1 MSKNSLKYSSFYNFP
16 MTIMRMI
23 LASTSP
29 YRQSLLRRL
38 GLPFEICAP
47 EVEENALTGEP
58 PEAQA
63 GRLAIAKAR
72 HVAGAHPGCLV
83 IGSDQV
89 ASLDGVAIGK
99 PGNFS
104 RARRQ
109 LQQSSGNCVTFY
121 TGLCVIGADGNEHS
135 RVIPFQ
141 VQFRELVD
149 AEIERYLML
158 EQPYNCTGSFKWE
171 GLGISLFEKLSGDD
185 PTALEGL
192 PLIALC
198 DILGEL
204 GVHPLGT

>member
-1 MSKNSLKYSSFYNFP
+1 
-16 MTIMRMI
+16 MI

-29 YRQSLLRRL
+29 YRQNLLRRL

-47 EVEENALTGEP
+47 QVEENALPGEP
-58 PEAQA
+58 PGAQA

-72 HVAGAHPGCLV
+72 DVAEAHPGCLI

-89 ASLDGVAIGK
+89 ASLDGVTIGK

-104 RARRQ
+104 HARRQ
-109 LQQSSGNCVTFY
+109 LRQSSGNCVTFY
-121 TGLCVIGADGNEHS
+121 TGLCVIGADGSEHS

-149 AEIERYLML
+149 AEIERYLTL
-158 EQPYNCTGSFKWE
+158 EQPWDCAGSFKWE

-198 DILGEL
+198 DILGKL